1 MSLVVYVAAVVLG
14 LSGAVLFR
22 RPRAGVRAVRNPLTV
37 STCAAIALGTLVF
50 VCSAPLTLAAVN
62 DLTGVPNFGAPLTY
76 GMLSAY
82 SCSLFILL
90 INWRGGS
97 RERIRRMVLCGI
109 GAYGALI
116 VAIVV
121 LFTLA
126 DARTERLTDLDTYYA
141 NTPYMREMIVLYLAG
156 HSVATIGLCAV
167 GVKWGREVTGLLRT
181 GLRLILIGSLLDVV
195 GFQLTKYT
203 AVVARWSGHDLDFL
217 STSVAPQMASLGAL
231 ICSVGFVLPRLL
243 PSVAA
248 HWHSLRDLRT
258 LGPLWSALRFAS
270 TAPPAPGSWWR
281 LPRERLQWREVA
293 IHDALLALAPYFDD
307 RVRERALDSAL
318 RAGRSPDRARVVAE
332 AAMLA
337 SAARH
342 AAARARPLDAPSG
355 YRLHATKVSTTNGL
369 AELVELAQEFTES
382 FRVGAARE
390 DTVTATPDQ
399 TQGAP

>member
-62 DLTGVPNFGAPLTY
+62 DLTGIPNFGAPLTY

-97 RERIRRMVLCGI
+97 RERIRRTALCGI
-109 GAYGALI
+109 AAYGALI

-121 LFTLA
+121 LFALA
-126 DARTERLTDLDTYYA
+126 DAHTERLTDLDTYYA
-141 NTPYMREMIVLYLAG
+141 DTPYMREMIVLYLVG
-156 HSVATIGLCAV
+156 HSAATVGLCAV
-167 GVKWGREVTGLLRT
+167 GVKWGREVTGLLLT

-217 STSVAPQMASLGAL
+217 STSIAPPMASLGAL
-231 ICSVGFVLPRLL
+231 TCSVGFVLPRLL

-248 HWHSLRDLRT
+248 HWHSLRDLRS

-318 RAGRSPDRARVVAE
+318 RAGRSPHRARVAAE

-337 SAARH
+337 AAARH
-342 AAARARPLDAPSG
+342 ATARARPLDTPSG
-355 YRLHATKVSTTNGL
+355 YRLHATQVSTTSGL

-382 FRVGAARE
+382 SRVGAARE
-390 DTVTATPDQ
+390 GTVTATPDR